1 MSAKW
6 LNGKWVKKIPQ
17 ALEDGKVYTKMKPTA
32 HNAETV
38 KSPLVSD
45 VSSKRLPGD
54 IKYSVFSKAKDE
66 KIDVDVTSGK
76 MLTGGI
82 RYNIKNNGKR
92 IGFVN

>member
-1 MSAKW
+1 
-6 LNGKWVKKIPQ
+6 
-17 ALEDGKVYTKMKPTA
+17 MKPTA

-38 KSPLVSD
+38 TSPLVSD

-76 MLTGGI
+76 MLRVVYVIISKITV
-82 RYNIKNNGKR
+82 NG
-92 IGFVN
+92 